1 MLRQQTA
8 ESLPA
13 PRRKEIFH
21 VLVAAQDL
29 QMTVEESRQMVCER
43 FRMNEDQVREIEREG
58 LDCCW
63 PPL

>member
-1 MLRQQTA
+1 MPQQKAA
-8 ESLPA
+8 ERLPE

-21 VLVAAQDL
+21 VLVVAQDL
-29 QMTVEESRQMVCER
+29 QMTVEESRQMVCEH
-43 FRMNEDQVREIEREG
+43 FRMNECQVREIEREG